1 MIPPDNGLFLFG
13 YWRSSAAWRVRLA
26 LAAKGLAADGAAV
39 NLAIGEQRRP
49 ALLAINAQGLV
60 PVLRHGALLLTQ
72 SLAIIEYLDEVWP
85 APPLLPGDA
94 AGRALVRGAAQV
106 VAAEIHPLGNARVQH
121 YLRTTLAADAAA
133 VAAWLHHW
141 LADGLG
147 ALEIFAAQHG
157 GRHLYGDVMTL
168 ADLVLVP
175 QLYNARRFGFDLA
188 GLPRL
193 LAAEAEVLARPALAA
208 TAPERQPDAVA

>member
-1 MIPPDNGLFLFG
+1 MMPADPDLFLYG

-39 NLAIGEQRRP
+39 NLATGEQRTP
-49 ALLAINAQGLV
+49 SHLAINAQGLV
-60 PVLRHGALLLTQ
+60 PVLRHGDLLLTQ
-72 SLAIIEYLDEVWP
+72 SLAIIEYLDDVWP
-85 APPLLPGDA
+85 MPPLLPGDA

-106 VAAEIHPLGNARVQH
+106 VAAEIHPLGNARVQR
-121 YLRTTLAADAAA
+121 YLRASLGADDAA
-133 VAAWLHHW
+133 VTAWLHHW

-147 ALEIFAAQHG
+147 ALEAFAARHG
-157 GRHLYGDVMTL
+157 GRHLFGDTLTL

-175 QLYNARRFGFDLA
+175 QLYNARRFGFDVA

-193 LAAEAEVLARPALAA
+193 LAAEAQVLARPELAA
-208 TAPERQPDAVA
+208 TAPECQPDAAI

>member
-1 MIPPDNGLFLFG
+1 
-13 YWRSSAAWRVRLA
+13 VRLA

-39 NLAIGEQRRP
+39 NLATGEQRAP
-49 ALLAINAQGLV
+49 SHLAINAQGLV
-60 PVLRHGALLLTQ
+60 PVLRHGDLLLTQ

-106 VAAEIHPLGNARVQH
+106 VAAEIHPLGNARVQR
-121 YLRTTLAADAAA
+121 YLRAALNADDAA
-133 VAAWLHHW
+133 VTAWLHQW

-147 ALEIFAAQHG
+147 ALEAFATRHG
-157 GRHLYGDVMTL
+157 GRHLFGDTLTL

-175 QLYNARRFGFDLA
+175 QLYNARRFGFPLA

-193 LAAEAEVLARPALAA
+193 LAAEALVLARPELAA
-208 TAPERQPDAVA
+208 TAPECQPDAAI